1 MPQVRNKLPQIREIV
16 VRDLTGDSA
25 TLRSRN
31 TSGFFAFAT
40 AICVGAFLLFQVQL
54 ILGKYILPWFGGMPS
69 VWTACMLVFQVLLLL
84 GYLYAHVL
92 TTSVPRK
99 MQNVLHFALLGCS
112 LALLVWLAFRWKTPI
127 TPGLGWKPSP
137 TDNPTWK
144 IIQLLAASVAFPFFL
159 LSTTGPLVQKWFA
172 RANPGVSP
180 YRLYALSN
188 VGSLLGLLT
197 YPFLIEPS
205 LSIRAQGWVWCAGY
219 ALYVGACAMCS
230 RVGSSQEGS
239 SQEGSSSEISDREP
253 DQNVSNR
260 TRLLWIGLPACASV
274 MLLATTNVISQQVAV
289 IPFLWVIPLCLY
301 LGSFILCF
309 DSSRWYRRSVF
320 QPLFLVLAGLTCWLL
335 FQGPAALVWQQL
347 LVYPALLFVS
357 CMISHGELVRIKPGV
372 QHLTQFYL
380 LISVGGAMGGIFT
393 GLLAPH
399 IFTGVWEFHTGIF
412 ASGTFLLLALV
423 RDRDSWWH
431 QTPRWLPSALL
442 SAVAI
447 LAIPVLQNF
456 VLQGSQQLLY
466 GLIAIALLGAGY
478 AIYAAFF
485 PNRVA
490 SSHPFITR
498 GAPVIALSVL
508 GFALYVDANLKPED
522 IRLRSR
528 NFYGMISVVR
538 ETSPLGPYYYL
549 RNRMTNHGM
558 QFVDPRFSF
567 VAAGYY
573 GPDSG
578 ISKLLVSQPRPMR
591 VGVIGLGIGTL
602 SAYGNP
608 GDYFR
613 FYEINPAVISL
624 AYGPSAFFTYMQHS
638 QAKTDVVLGDARLCL
653 EREAAAGELQKFDVL
668 IVDAFSGDAIPTH
681 LLTKEAF
688 EVYLRHL
695 RSPDSVIALHISNL
709 SLDLAPVVSGLAHDL
724 NLYGTRVHHPEAR
737 AFSAQTDWVLLSRS
751 LTRLEDPTITA
762 VGSPVNYDDHM
773 PLWTDDY
780 SNLLR
785 VVRFGSHAA
794 R

>member
-1 MPQVRNKLPQIREIV
+1 MPKVIDVPQVREIV
-16 VRDLTGDSA
+16 VRDLSDDSRL
-25 TLRSRN
+25 TQSKRISQFF
-31 TSGFFAFAT
+31 GFGA
-40 AICVGAFLLFQVQL
+40 AISVGAFLLFQVQL

-92 TTSVPRK
+92 TSWIPRK
-99 MQNVLHFALLGCS
+99 LQNVLHFALMGCS
-112 LALLVWLAFRWKTPI
+112 LALMVWLTFRWKTPI
-127 TPGLGWKPSP
+127 TPGVDWKPST

-144 IIQLLAASVAFPFFL
+144 IVQLLAASVAFPFFL
-159 LSTTGPLVQKWFA
+159 LSTTGPLIQKWFA

-205 LSIRAQGWVWCAGY
+205 FPIRAQAWVWCAGY
-219 ALYVGACAMCS
+219 AVYVGACALCS
-230 RVGSSQEGS
+230 RVGSVQDD
-239 SQEGSSSEISDREP
+239 SSSENAHSAP
-253 DQNVSNR
+253 AQNPGNWI
-260 TRLLWIGLPACASV
+260 RLLWVGLPACASV
-274 MLLATTNVISQQVAV
+274 MLLATTNIISQQVAV
-289 IPFLWVIPLCLY
+289 IPFLWVMPLCLY

-309 DSSRWYRRSVF
+309 DSARWYHRSIF

-335 FQGPAALVWQQL
+335 FQGPAALVWPQL
-347 LVYPALLFVS
+347 VVYPALLFVS
-357 CMISHGELVRIKPGV
+357 CMISHGELVRIKPAER
-372 QHLTQFYL
+372 HLTQFYL
-380 LISVGGAMGGIFT
+380 LISLGGALGGIFT

-399 IFTGVWEFHTGIF
+399 IFTGLWEFHTGIV
-412 ASGTFLLLALV
+412 ASGLFLLLALI
-423 RDRDSWWH
+423 RDRNSWWH
-431 QTPRWLPSALL
+431 ETPRWLPSALL
-442 SAVAI
+442 AAVAV

-466 GLIAIALLGAGY
+466 GLIGIALLGAGY
-478 AIYAAFF
+478 ALYAAFF
-485 PNRVA
+485 PKRVA
-490 SSHPFITR
+490 ASHPFVTR
-498 GAPVIALSVL
+498 AAPVIALSVL
-508 GFALYVDANLKPED
+508 AFALFVDANMKPED

-528 NFYGMISVVR
+528 NFYGTISVVR

-558 QFVDPRFSF
+558 QFVDPRFSL

-578 ISKLLVSQPRPMR
+578 VSKLLVSQPRPMR

-602 SAYGNP
+602 SAYGEP

-624 AYGPSAFFTYMQHS
+624 AYGPRAFFTYMQNS
-638 QAKTDVVLGDARLCL
+638 KAKTDVVLGDARLRL
-653 EREAAAGELQKFDVL
+653 EREVATGRSQNFDVL

-688 EVYLRHL
+688 AVYLQHL
-695 RSPDSVIALHISNL
+695 RSSDSVIALHISNL
-709 SLDLAPVVSGLAHDL
+709 SLDLAPVVSGLAHEL
-724 NLYGTRVHHPEAR
+724 GLYATRVHHPESPS
-737 AFSAQTDWVLLSRS
+737 FSAKTDWVLLSRS
-751 LTRLEDPTITA
+751 LTRLEDPHITA
-762 VGSPVNYDDHM
+762 VGSPLSYDDHM

-785 VVRFGSHAA
+785 VVRFNTGAA

>member
-1 MPQVRNKLPQIREIV
+1 MPKVQQASIPRIKEIRITQVGSN
-16 VRDLTGDSA
+16 SY
-25 TLRSRN
+25 
-31 TSGFFAFAT
+31 FYAFGA
-40 AICVGAFLLFQVQL
+40 AICAGAFLLFQVQL

-69 VWTACMLVFQVLLLL
+69 VWTCCMLVFQVLLLL

-92 TTSVPRK
+92 STYVPRK
-99 MQNVLHFALLGCS
+99 MQNVLHLALLGLS
-112 LALLVWLAFRWKTPI
+112 LALLVWLALRWKTPI
-127 TPGLGWKPSP
+127 TPGVEWKPSP
-137 TDNPTWK
+137 TDTPTWK

-197 YPFLIEPS
+197 YPFLIEPM
-205 LSIRAQGWVWCAGY
+205 LTIRAQAWLWCAGY
-219 ALYVGACAMCS
+219 ALYAGVCAYCS
-230 RVGSSQEGS
+230 RLGGVKQD
-239 SQEGSSSEISDREP
+239 SSSEITHSDSAQP
-253 DQNVSNR
+253 SNW
-260 TRLLWIGLPACASV
+260 TRALWIGLPACASV

-309 DSSRWYRRSVF
+309 ESTRWYRRSVF
-320 QPLFLVLAGLTCWLL
+320 QPLFLGLGGLTCWLL
-335 FQGPAALVWQQL
+335 LQGSAAPVALEL
-347 LVYPALLFVS
+347 TVYPALMFVS
-357 CMISHGELVRIKPGV
+357 CMISHGELVRIKPAE

-380 LISVGGAMGGIFT
+380 LISVGGALGGMFT

-399 IFTGVWEFHTGIF
+399 IFTGLWEFHAGIV
-412 ASGTFLLLALV
+412 ASGIFLLLALA

-431 QTPRWLPSALL
+431 QTPRWLPSAIL
-442 SAVAI
+442 AAI
-447 LAIPVLQNF
+447 ALLAIPVLKIF
-456 VLQGSQQLLY
+456 LLQASEQLLY
-466 GLIAIALLGAGY
+466 GLIAIACLAGGY

-485 PNRVA
+485 PKSVA
-490 SSHPFITR
+490 PSSPFITR
-498 GAPVIALSVL
+498 AAPLIAMAVL
-508 GFALYVDANLKPED
+508 AFALFADANLKPED
-522 IRLRSR
+522 VRLRSR

-538 ETSPLGPYYYL
+538 ETSPLGPYFYL

-558 QFVDPRFSF
+558 QFVDSRFAY

-602 SAYGNP
+602 SAYGRS

-613 FYEINPAVISL
+613 FYEINPAVVSL
-624 AYGPSAFFTYMQHS
+624 AYGPSAFFTYMSHS
-638 QAKTDVVLGDARLCL
+638 QASTDVVLGDARLCL
-653 EREAAAGELQKFDVL
+653 EREAATGQFQKFDVL
-668 IVDAFSGDAIPTH
+668 ILDAFSGDAVPAH

-688 EVYLRHL
+688 AVYLQHL
-695 RSPDSVIALHISNL
+695 RSPDSVIAMHISNI
-709 SLDLAPVVSGLAHDL
+709 SLDLAPVVSGLAHEF
-724 NLYGTRVHHPEAR
+724 NLQAVRIHHPEAR
-737 AFSAQTDWVLLSRS
+737 AFSAQTDWVLLSRNS
-751 LTRLEDPTITA
+751 TRLQDPTITA
-762 VGSPVNYDDHM
+762 AGVSLEYDDHT

-785 VVRFGSHAA
+785 VVRLPSHTG

>member
-1 MPQVRNKLPQIREIV
+1 MPQVRNNMPKISEIV
-16 VRDLTGDSA
+16 VRDLTNESA
-25 TLRSRN
+25 TPGSERGSQ
-31 TSGFFAFAT
+31 FFVFAI

-54 ILGKYILPWFGGMPS
+54 ILAKYILPWFGGMPA

-92 TTSVPRK
+92 TKWVPRK

-112 LALLVWLAFRWKTPI
+112 LALMTWLAFRWKTPI
-127 TPGLGWKPSP
+127 TPGVEWKPS
-137 TDNPTWK
+137 TSGSPTWK
-144 IIQLLAASVAFPFFL
+144 IVQLLAASVAFPFFL

-197 YPFLIEPS
+197 YPFLIEPA
-205 LSIRAQGWVWCAGY
+205 LTIRAQAGVWCAGY
-219 ALYVGACAMCS
+219 AVYVGACALCS
-230 RVGSSQEGS
+230 RVGSSREDS
-239 SQEGSSSEISDREP
+239 LNETVHSESGQMP
-253 DQNVSNR
+253 GNW
-260 TRLLWIGLPACASV
+260 TRLLWAGLPACASV
-274 MLLATTNVISQQVAV
+274 MLLATTNIISQQVAV

-309 DSSRWYRRSVF
+309 DSPRWYRRSVF

-335 FQGPAALVWQQL
+335 FQGPAALVWPQL
-347 LVYPALLFVS
+347 VVYPALLFVS
-357 CMISHGELVRIKPGV
+357 CMISHGELVRIKPAEH
-372 QHLTQFYL
+372 HLTEFYL
-380 LISVGGAMGGIFT
+380 LISLGGALGGIFT

-399 IFTGVWEFHTGIF
+399 IFTGLWEFQTGIV
-412 ASGTFLLLALV
+412 ASGIFLLLALI
-423 RDRDSWWH
+423 RDRASWWH
-431 QTPRWLPSALL
+431 ETPRWLPSALL
-442 SAVAI
+442 AAVAV

-456 VLQGSQQLLY
+456 VQGSQQLLY
-466 GLIAIALLGAGY
+466 GLVAIALLGTGY
-478 AIYAAFF
+478 ALYAAFF
-485 PNRVA
+485 PKRVA
-490 SSHPFITR
+490 SSHPLITH

-508 GFALYVDANLKPED
+508 AIALFVDANMKPED
-522 IRLRSR
+522 ISLRTR
-528 NFYGMISVVR
+528 NFYGTISVVR

-578 ISKLLVSQPRPMR
+578 VSKLLVSQPRPMR

-602 SAYGNP
+602 SAYGAP

-638 QAKTDVVLGDARLCL
+638 KAKTDVVLGDARLRL
-653 EREAAAGELQKFDVL
+653 EREAATGRYQNFDVL

-688 EVYLRHL
+688 EVYLQHL
-695 RSPDSVIALHISNL
+695 RSPNSVIALHISNL
-709 SLDLAPVVSGLAHDL
+709 SLDLAPVVSGLAHEL
-724 NLYGTRVHHPEAR
+724 GLYATRVHHPESPS
-737 AFSAQTDWVLLSRS
+737 FSAKTDWVLMSRS

-762 VGSPVNYDDHM
+762 VGSPLNYDDHM

-785 VVRFGSHAA
+785 VVRFNANVG

>member
-1 MPQVRNKLPQIREIV
+1 MPKVQESAVPRIKEIRITKVE
-16 VRDLTGDSA
+16 GNSP
-25 TLRSRN
+25 SY
-31 TSGFFAFAT
+31 AFAV
-40 AICVGAFLLFQVQL
+40 AICIGAFLLFQVQL

-92 TTSVPRK
+92 TTWVPRK
-99 MQNVLHFALLGCS
+99 ITERVHFALLGCS

-127 TPGLGWKPSP
+127 TPGVDWKPSP
-137 TDNPTWK
+137 TDTPTWK

-205 LSIRAQGWVWCAGY
+205 LSIRAQAWLWCAGY
-219 ALYVGACAMCS
+219 AFYAGACAFCS
-230 RVGSSQEGS
+230 RLGGPSEESSN
-239 SQEGSSSEISDREP
+239 EITQRESAQTP
-253 DQNVSNR
+253 GNWVR
-260 TRLLWIGLPACASV
+260 VLWIGLPACASV

-289 IPFLWVIPLCLY
+289 IPFLWVLPLCLY
-301 LGSFILCF
+301 LGSFILTF
-309 DSSRWYRRSVF
+309 ESTRWYRRSVF

-335 FQGPAALVWQQL
+335 LQGPDAPVSLEL
-347 LVYPALLFVS
+347 TVYPALLFVS
-357 CMISHGELVRIKPGV
+357 CMISHGELVRIKPV
-372 QHLTQFYL
+372 AQHLTQFYL
-380 LISVGGAMGGIFT
+380 LISLGGALGGIFT

-399 IFTGVWEFHTGIF
+399 IFTGLWEFHTGIV
-412 ASGTFLLLALV
+412 ASSILMLLALAH
-423 RDRDSWWH
+423 DPDSWWN
-431 QTPRWLPSALL
+431 QTPRWLPSAILAAI
-442 SAVAI
+442 AV
-447 LAIPVLQNF
+447 LAIPVLKIF
-456 VLQGSQQLLY
+456 LLQGSQQLLY
-466 GLIAIALLGAGY
+466 GLIAIACLAAGY
-478 AIYAAFF
+478 ALYAGFF
-485 PNRVA
+485 PQRVA
-490 SSHPFITR
+490 ASHPLITR
-498 GAPVIALSVL
+498 SAPLIALAVL
-508 GFALYVDANLKPED
+508 AFALFADANLKPED
-522 IRLRSR
+522 VRLRSR

-558 QFVDPRFSF
+558 QFVDPRFSL
-567 VAAGYY
+567 VAVGYY

-602 SAYGNP
+602 SAYGRS

-624 AYGPSAFFTYMQHS
+624 AYGPSAFFTYMQNS

-653 EREAAAGELQKFDVL
+653 EREAATGQFQKFDVL
-668 IVDAFSGDAIPTH
+668 IVDAFSGDAVPAH

-688 EVYLRHL
+688 AVYLQHL
-695 RSPDSVIALHISNL
+695 RSPDSVIAMHISNI
-709 SLDLAPVVSGLAHDL
+709 SLDLAPVVSGLAHEF
-724 NLYGTRVHHPEAR
+724 NLQDIRIHHPEAR
-737 AFSAQTDWVLLSRS
+737 AFSAQTDWVLLSRNS
-751 LTRLEDPTITA
+751 TRLHDPVITA
-762 VGSPVNYDDHM
+762 AGVSLDYDNHT

-780 SNLLR
+780 SNLFR
-785 VVRFGSHAA
+785 VVRFSSRGT

>member
-1 MPQVRNKLPQIREIV
+1 MPQVREIV
-16 VRDLTGDSA
+16 IRDLTSDIRVPRPEH
-25 TLRSRN
+25 TSRFLVF
-31 TSGFFAFAT
+31 GT
-40 AICVGAFLLFQVQL
+40 AICLGAFLLFEVQL
-54 ILGKYILPWFGGMPS
+54 ILGKYILPWFGGVPS
-69 VWTACMLVFQVLLLL
+69 VWTSCMLVFQVLLLL

-92 TTSVPRK
+92 TTWVPRK

-127 TPGLGWKPSP
+127 TPGVEWKPLP
-137 TDNPTWK
+137 RDTPTWR
-144 IIQLLAASVAFPFFL
+144 IVQLLAASIAFPFFL

-205 LSIRAQGWVWCAGY
+205 LTVSAQAWVWCAGY
-219 ALYVGACAMCS
+219 SLYVGACVLCS
-230 RVGSSQEGS
+230 RFGSFQDDS
-239 SQEGSSSEISDREP
+239 SNEIAHVEP
-253 DQNVSNR
+253 AQNPGISI
-260 TRLLWIGLPACASV
+260 RLLWIGLPACASV

-289 IPFLWVIPLCLY
+289 IPFLWVVPLCLY

-309 DSSRWYRRSVF
+309 ESPRWYRRSVF

-335 FQGPAALVWQQL
+335 FQGPAASVWLQL
-347 LVYPALLFVS
+347 IVYSALLFVS
-357 CMISHGELVRIKPGV
+357 CMIGHGELVRIKPV
-372 QHLTQFYL
+372 AQHLTHFYVL
-380 LISVGGAMGGIFT
+380 VSLGGALGGIFT

-399 IFTGVWEFHTGIF
+399 IFTGLWEFHTGIV
-412 ASGTFLLLALV
+412 ASSICLLVALAN
-423 RDRDSWWH
+423 DRESWWH

-442 SAVAI
+442 ASVVV
-447 LAIPVLQNF
+447 LAIPVLQIF
-456 VLQGSQQLLY
+456 LLQGNQQLLY

-478 AIYAAFF
+478 ALYAAFF
-485 PNRVA
+485 PKRVA
-490 SSHPFITR
+490 PSHPFVTR
-498 GAPVIALSVL
+498 SAPLIALSVL
-508 GFALYVDANLKPED
+508 TLALFVDVNLKPED

-528 NFYGMISVVR
+528 NFYGMISVVG

-549 RNRMTNHGM
+549 RNRMTNHGI
-558 QFVDPRFSF
+558 QFVDPRFSL
-567 VAAGYY
+567 VATGYY
-573 GPDSG
+573 GPESG
-578 ISKLLVSQPRPMR
+578 ISRLLVSQPRPMR

-602 SAYGNP
+602 SVFGRS

-624 AYGPSAFFTYMQHS
+624 AYGPSAFFTYMQNS

-653 EREAAAGELQKFDVL
+653 EREAATGEFQKFDVL
-668 IVDAFSGDAIPTH
+668 VIDAFSGDAIPTH

-688 EVYLRHL
+688 EVYLQHL

-709 SLDLAPVVSGLAHDL
+709 SLNLAPVVSGLAHQF
-724 NLYGTRVHHPEAR
+724 NLLSTRIHHPESR
-737 AFSAQTDWVLLSRS
+737 TFSGQTDWVLLSPNP
-751 LTRLEDPTITA
+751 TRLQDPLITT
-762 VGSPVNYDDHM
+762 VGAPLDYDVHT

-785 VVRFGSHAA
+785 VVRFTSRAV

>member
-1 MPQVRNKLPQIREIV
+1 MPQVRNMPQVREIV
-16 VRDLTGDSA
+16 IRDLTSDSGMP
-25 TLRSRN
+25 RPEH
-31 TSGFFAFAT
+31 TSHFFVFGT
-40 AICVGAFLLFQVQL
+40 AICLGAFLLFEVQL

-69 VWTACMLVFQVLLLL
+69 VWTSCMLVFQVLLLL

-92 TTSVPRK
+92 TTWVPRK

-127 TPGLGWKPSP
+127 TPGVAWKPSP
-137 TDNPTWK
+137 SDTPTWK
-144 IIQLLAASVAFPFFL
+144 IVQLLAASIAFPFFL

-205 LSIRAQGWVWCAGY
+205 LTVSAQAWLWCVGY
-219 ALYVGACAMCS
+219 SLYVGACVFCS
-230 RVGSSQEGS
+230 RFGSLQDD
-239 SQEGSSSEISDREP
+239 SSSEIAHGEP
-253 DQNVSNR
+253 AQNPGSR
-260 TRLLWIGLPACASV
+260 IRLLWVGLPACASV

-309 DSSRWYRRSVF
+309 ESPRWYRRSVF

-335 FQGPAALVWQQL
+335 FQGPAASVWLQL
-347 LVYPALLFVS
+347 IVYSALLFVS
-357 CMISHGELVRIKPGV
+357 CMICHGELVRIKPV
-372 QHLTQFYL
+372 AQHLTHFYVL
-380 LISVGGAMGGIFT
+380 VSLGGALGGIFT

-399 IFTGVWEFHTGIF
+399 IFTGLWEFHTGIV
-412 ASGTFLLLALV
+412 ASSICLLLALAN
-423 RDRDSWWH
+423 DRESWWH
-431 QTPRWLPSALL
+431 QTPRWLPTALL
-442 SAVAI
+442 ASVAV
-447 LAIPVLQNF
+447 LAIPVLQIF
-456 VLQGSQQLLY
+456 LLQGNQQPVY
-466 GLIAIALLGAGY
+466 GLIAIALLGTGY
-478 AIYAAFF
+478 ALYAALF
-485 PNRVA
+485 PKRVA
-490 SSHPFITR
+490 PSHPFVTR
-498 GAPVIALSVL
+498 SAPLIALSVL
-508 GFALYVDANLKPED
+508 TFALFVDANLKPED

-538 ETSPLGPYYYL
+538 ETSSLGPYYSL
-549 RNRMTNHGM
+549 RNRMTNHGL
-558 QFVDPRFSF
+558 QFVDPRFSL
-567 VAAGYY
+567 VPTGYY
-573 GPDSG
+573 GPESG
-578 ISKLLVSQPRPMR
+578 IGKLLVSQPRPMR

-602 SAYGNP
+602 SAYGRS

-624 AYGPSAFFTYMQHS
+624 AYGPSAFFTYMQNS

-653 EREAAAGELQKFDVL
+653 EREATTGEFQKFDVL
-668 IVDAFSGDAIPTH
+668 VIDAFSGDAIPTH

-688 EVYLRHL
+688 EVYLQHL

-709 SLDLAPVVSGLAHDL
+709 SLDLAAVVSGLAHQF
-724 NLYGTRVHHPEAR
+724 NLWSTRIHHPESR
-737 AFSAQTDWVLLSRS
+737 AFSAQTDWVLLSPNP
-751 LTRLEDPTITA
+751 TRLQDPLITA
-762 VGSPVNYDDHM
+762 VGAPLDYDNHM
-773 PLWTDDY
+773 PVWTDDY

-785 VVRFGSHAA
+785 VVRFTSRAA